1 MKLWKGYMVANN
13 NWNMDGM
20 KYLANAI
27 LVQAVKD
34 LRCAKHLESEWGQGQ
49 LNYISK
55 QLKDTNNWACN
66 CLDIDGE
73 YIVERALNYD
83 KKRNYKRNKKVRK

>member
-13 NWNMDGM
+13 NWNVDGM

-34 LRCAKHLESEWGQGQ
+34 LRCAKHLESNWGQEQ
-49 LNYISK
+49 VKFISK
-55 QLKDTNNWACN
+55 QLKDSNNWACN
-66 CLDIDGE
+66 YLDID
-73 YIVERALNYD
+73 
-83 KKRNYKRNKKVRK
+83 RKSVV